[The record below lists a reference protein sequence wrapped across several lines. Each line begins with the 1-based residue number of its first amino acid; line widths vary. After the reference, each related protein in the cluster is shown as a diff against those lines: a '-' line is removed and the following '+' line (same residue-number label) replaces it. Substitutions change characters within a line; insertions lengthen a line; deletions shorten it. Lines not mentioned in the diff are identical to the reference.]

1 MLSAPG
7 RPASR
12 PLLALQKPL
21 ARCGDGFVVIAARTR
36 GSIARRV
43 DTARLMF
50 RGTGASDGPDEA
62 GTDASES
69 APDAVLAW
77 PERIKALY
85 DVGDGSDER
94 VAEVPNSIRRIEG
107 ALANAP
113 IGDMHF

>member
-1 MLSAPG
+1 VSEDY
-7 RPASR
+7 
-12 PLLALQKPL
+12 
-21 ARCGDGFVVIAARTR
+21 DGLDDDDEEMPPTIAARTR
-36 GSIARRV
+36 SSIARRF
-43 DTARLMF
+43 DAARHMF
-50 RGTGASDGPDEA
+50 RGTGASDGADET

-69 APDAVLAW
+69 ATDADAW

-94 VAEVPNSIRRIEG
+94 VAEVLNSIRRIEG